1 MYCYY
6 MKCYAYQGNYQF
18 LLFLL
23 LYIPPFYT
31 FVIHNILLQ
40 KCSCCDAGGDG
51 DGVGGNGPTKELR
64 RRGDRTLL
72 RSSHFSPHLP
82 IWYAYILL
90 SPYFPPIRVSLTPR
104 ALTTHNIAGVT

>member
-1 MYCYY
+1 MPTKVITNFFIILAI
-6 MKCYAYQGNYQF
+6 MSSP
-18 LLFLL
+18 LF
-23 LYIPPFYT
+23 T

-51 DGVGGNGPTKELR
+51 DGVGGDGPTKELR

-82 IWYAYILL
+82 IWYAHIVI
-90 SPYFPPIRVSLTPR
+90 PIFPPFIKVSLTPR